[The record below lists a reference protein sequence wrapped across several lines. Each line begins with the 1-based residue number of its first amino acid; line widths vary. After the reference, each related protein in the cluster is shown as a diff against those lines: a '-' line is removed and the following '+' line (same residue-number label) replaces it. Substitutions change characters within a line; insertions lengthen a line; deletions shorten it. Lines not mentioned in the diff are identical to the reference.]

1 MNGFVKKFTRFSE
14 KHGMK
19 SVAVVSKAKIAQV
32 FTCICY
38 FLLISMLLK
47 YRSFES
53 NIRKYN
59 INNNSNN
66 NNNILTALP
75 LLLMERVEKIASCKN
90 ISEYMSGSYTENIC
104 EHLFIA
110 SSLMRMM
117 MHSIKSIVMQKV

>member
-32 FTCICY
+32 FTRICY

-59 INNNSNN
+59 INNN

-75 LLLMERVEKIASCKN
+75 LLLMA
-90 ISEYMSGSYTENIC
+90 
-104 EHLFIA
+104 
-110 SSLMRMM
+110 
-117 MHSIKSIVMQKV
+117 